1 MPYTPDIHHRKS
13 IRLKGYDYSQAGLY
27 FITICTQNR
36 KWLFGEIKDGEM
48 ILNDAGEMVKHW
60 YYELNNK
67 FNDIKCHAMVVMPN
81 HFHCII
87 ENTGSPVGA
96 DLCVCPIA
104 DAPIPSENIPGKND
118 PGKNVQGEHVIRGEH
133 AIQGEHPI
141 HGEHTIRGE
150 HAIRGEHVGSPL
162 RAIIQ
167 WFKTMTTNNYIR
179 EVKQN
184 DWPPFH
190 GKLWQR
196 NYWEHIIRNLNEYQR
211 ITQYIINNP
220 RQWENDRLTSRTDP
234 RNCKDTSM

>member
-96 DLCVCPIA
+96 DLCVCPIT

-118 PGKNVQGEHVIRGEH
+118 QD
-133 AIQGEHPI
+133 EHPI
-141 HGEHTIRGE
+141 RNEHT
-150 HAIRGEHVGSPL
+150 GSPL

>member
-96 DLCVCPIA
+96 DLCVCPIT

-118 PGKNVQGEHVIRGEH
+118 QDEHTIQDEHPIRGEH
-133 AIQGEHPI
+133 A
-141 HGEHTIRGE
+141 
-150 HAIRGEHVGSPL
+150 GSPL